1 MACSVFLKDGI
12 KVMFKRTNMKTH
24 TYKWFFKTHFTC
36 DQIKLLGTSF
46 NITAKPINSYR
57 KTFINSYSSDTKQ
70 DVTLH
75 VEYFSENSSKEEKG
89 VDRLKPVFI
98 AHGMLGSASNW
109 SSMAKSIARKTGRKV
124 IIFDARNHGK
134 SGHTKT
140 MSYHDMS
147 SDLIGLIKKEQENY
161 NYGTEHSKSVILIGH
176 SMGGRTCMYTAL
188 RSPDLVHSMIV
199 VDISPVNQK
208 FNLEDGSEWNMD
220 HFFHAM
226 KAVNFLQPS
235 EVEKWSL
242 SKSRSDADKQLA
254 HRIKDANIRA
264 WLLMNMGQLE
274 DGSIGWTNNLNAI
287 HDSFRKDISQ
297 FPSDCYSNGTTFN
310 KETLFIGGAES
321 EYIPVTDHSEILEIF
336 PSSVFEYI
344 DGAGHWVHSQKPKEF
359 LDVVIEYLRNM
370 K

>member
-1 MACSVFLKDGI
+1 
-12 KVMFKRTNMKTH
+12 
-24 TYKWFFKTHFTC
+24 
-36 DQIKLLGTSF
+36 
-46 NITAKPINSYR
+46 
-57 KTFINSYSSDTKQ
+57 
-70 DVTLH
+70 
-75 VEYFSENSSKEEKG
+75 
-89 VDRLKPVFI
+89 
-98 AHGMLGSASNW
+98 MLGSASNW

-124 IIFDARNHGK
+124 IVFDARNHGK

-161 NYGTEHSKSVILIGH
+161 NYSIEHSKSVILIGH

-242 SKSRSDADKQLA
+242 SKVIFYKYFFV
-254 HRIKDANIRA
+254 
-264 WLLMNMGQLE
+264 
-274 DGSIGWTNNLNAI
+274 
-287 HDSFRKDISQ
+287 FR
-297 FPSDCYSNGTTFN
+297 
-310 KETLFIGGAES
+310 L
-321 EYIPVTDHSEILEIF
+321 
-336 PSSVFEYI
+336 SV
-344 DGAGHWVHSQKPKEF
+344 
-359 LDVVIEYLRNM
+359 
-370 K
+370 